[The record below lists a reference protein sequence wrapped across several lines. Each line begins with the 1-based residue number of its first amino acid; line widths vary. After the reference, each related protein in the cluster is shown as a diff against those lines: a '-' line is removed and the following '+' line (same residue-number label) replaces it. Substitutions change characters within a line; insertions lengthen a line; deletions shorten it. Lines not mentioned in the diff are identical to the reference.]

1 MKAYK
6 NVIYDRFNDCIL
18 IKEIGSDEFKKVE
31 YKPYYYSTDPTGSSG
46 VKDVYGKLVMRCSFG
61 IINAGRNSA

>member
-31 YKPYYYSTDPTGSSG
+31 YKPQYQ
-46 VKDVYGKLVMRCSFG
+46 
-61 IINAGRNSA
+61 I